1 MSLSPLAARVFS
13 APNVEERR
21 GARAVDMLIL
31 HYTGMASAEAACDLL
46 CSPTS
51 GVSCHYLV
59 DEDGAIIQ
67 MVAEDLRAWH
77 AGVSSWK
84 GETDTNSRSIG
95 IEIQNP
101 GHNLGYRAFPDRQ
114 MQAVIGLCRD
124 ILGRHAIPPAHVLA
138 HSDVAPGRKI
148 DPGELF
154 DWALLHRHGIGHWV
168 PPSPPDRAPLAA
180 DDLRRFQHLL
190 ADYGYLIAETGVED
204 EATRKATDAFQRH
217 FNQALVNGIPDRSS
231 LATAERLLAAL
242 PPAQRFLQSSIR
254 PATSAS

>member
-1 MSLSPLAARVFS
+1 MSLSPLARRVLD
-13 APNVEERR
+13 APNVEPRR

-31 HYTGMASAEAACDLL
+31 HYTGMESAEAAGDLL

-59 DEDGAIIQ
+59 EEDGAIIQ
-67 MVAEDLRAWH
+67 MVPENLRAWH

-84 GETDTNSRSIG
+84 GETDTNSRSVG

-114 MQAVIGLCRD
+114 MQAVAALCAD
-124 ILGRHAIPPAHVLA
+124 ILSRHAIPSSHVLA

-154 DWALLHRHGIGHWV
+154 DWAFLHHHGIGHWV
-168 PPSPPDRAPLAA
+168 PPSAPDATPLAP
-180 DDLRRFQHLL
+180 DELRRFQHLL
-190 ADYGYLIAETGVED
+190 ADYGYAVEETGLWD
-204 EATRKATDAFQRH
+204 EPTRKVTDAFQRH
-217 FNQALVNGIPDRSS
+217 FNPALVNGIPDLSS
-231 LATAERLLAAL
+231 LRTAERLLAAL
-242 PPAQRFLQSSIR
+242 PADQRFLQMASRSSS
-254 PATSAS
+254 SAS

>member
-1 MSLSPLAARVFS
+1 MSLSPLAFRVLD
-13 APNVEERR
+13 APNVEPRR
-21 GARAVDMLIL
+21 RSRAVDMLIL

-46 CSPTS
+46 CSATS

-67 MVAEDLRAWH
+67 MVSEDLRAWH

-114 MQAVIGLCRD
+114 MQAVTDLCRD
-124 ILGRHAIPPAHVLA
+124 ILGRHAIPAAHVLA

-154 DWALLHRHGIGHWV
+154 DWGLLHRHGIGHWV
-168 PPSPPDRAPLAA
+168 PPSPPDATPLGS
-180 DDLRRFQHLL
+180 DELRSFQRLL
-190 ADYGYLIAETGVED
+190 AEYGYAIAETGIAD
-204 EATRKATDAFQRH
+204 EATRKVTDAFQRH
-217 FNQALVNGIPDRSS
+217 FNPALVNGIPDRSS

-242 PPAQRFLQSSIR
+242 PGDQPFLQRSSR

>member
-1 MSLSPLAARVFS
+1 MTLSPLAQRVLS
-13 APNVEERR
+13 APNVEARR
-21 GARAVDMLIL
+21 NARQVDMLVL
-31 HYTGMASAEAACDLL
+31 HYTGMASAGAACDLL

-59 DEDGAIIQ
+59 DEDGAVIQ

-101 GHNLGYRAFPDRQ
+101 GHNLGYRPFPDRQ
-114 MQAVIGLCRD
+114 MQAVIALCSD
-124 ILGRHAIPPAHVLA
+124 ILARHAIPPDHVLA

-148 DPGELF
+148 DPGEKF

-168 PPSPPDRAPLAA
+168 PPAAPDGTALTP
-180 DDLRRFQHLL
+180 DDLRRFQFLL
-190 ADYGYLIAETGVED
+190 ADYGYAIEGTGTLD
-204 EATRKATDAFQRH
+204 EATRKVTDAFQRH
-217 FNQALVNGIPDRSS
+217 FNQALVNGVPDRSS
-231 LATAERLLAAL
+231 LRTAERLLAAL
-242 PPAQRFLQSSIR
+242 PDSQRFRQRSSS
-254 PATSAS
+254 PSTSAS

>member
-1 MSLSPLAARVFS
+1 MSLSPLALRVLA
-13 APNVEERR
+13 APNVEPRR

-31 HYTGMASAEAACDLL
+31 HYTGMASAAAACDLL
-46 CSPTS
+46 CSPAS

-67 MVAEDLRAWH
+67 MVGEDLRAWH

-84 GETDTNSRSIG
+84 AEADTNSRSIG

-114 MQAVIGLCRD
+114 MQAVIALCAD
-124 ILGRHAIPPAHVLA
+124 ILSRHAIPSSHVLA

-148 DPGELF
+148 DPGEKF

-168 PPSPPDRAPLAA
+168 APAAPDATPLTPEE
-180 DDLRRFQHLL
+180 LRRFQHLL
-190 ADYGYLIAETGVED
+190 ADYGYAIAETGSLD
-204 EATRKATDAFQRH
+204 EATRKVTDAFQRH
-217 FNQALVNGIPDRSS
+217 FNPALVTGIPDRSA
-231 LATAERLLAAL
+231 LRTAEQLLASL
-242 PPAQRFLQSSIR
+242 PPDQRFLQRSTRSST
-254 PATSAS
+254 AAS